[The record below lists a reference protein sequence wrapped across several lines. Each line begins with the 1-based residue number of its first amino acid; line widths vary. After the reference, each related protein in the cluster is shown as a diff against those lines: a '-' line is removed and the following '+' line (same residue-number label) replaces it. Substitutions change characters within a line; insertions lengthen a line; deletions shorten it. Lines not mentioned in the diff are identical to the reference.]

1 LLSGVPALWNAKPIP
16 LGLAES
22 KKETNSLRLSGD
34 YKLSNYNTIPYCGYV
49 YLVPIC
55 PNHIMLAYHLCNR
68 QIKMTERH
76 AAQAPA
82 LRERFHKSS
91 PKNRDLRSAPSII
104 NSQSG
109 SGFAGLGF
117 RLAISPAYGNSAGVP
132 PVCQNKTVS
141 S

>member
-1 LLSGVPALWNAKPIP
+1 VPWWQIFFCFWFIQ
-16 LGLAES
+16 
-22 KKETNSLRLSGD
+22 D
-34 YKLSNYNTIPYCGYV
+34 
-49 YLVPIC
+49 
-55 PNHIMLAYHLCNR
+55 HLCDR

-91 PKNRDLRSAPSII
+91 IINHQSSII

-117 RLAISPAYGNSAGVP
+117 
-132 PVCQNKTVS
+132 
-141 S
+141 